1 MTAVPS
7 CCRWL
12 PQTAF
17 VQFAH
22 LSFVLLPPC
31 RTEGHKSHSFRLG
44 RIIDASNFPDVNKPE
59 ISLSI
64 CFEDRSFSFDG
75 QQAHFKAPFF
85 DFFIKKLKATL
96 SWLSNWDDTI
106 IFFRCID
113 FDCLWTV
120 FSSFD
125 FSYFF
130 NEIPRVSTIFWRA
143 YRKI

>member
-59 ISLSI
+59 ISLSS

-75 QQAHFKAPFF
+75 QQTDFKALIIYFY
-85 DFFIKKLKATL
+85 KTMKATL
-96 SWLSNWDDTI
+96 PWLSNWGDTI
-106 IFFRCID
+106 IFLRCID
-113 FDCLWTV
+113 FDCVGTV
-120 FSSFD
+120 VSSFD

-130 NEIPRVSTIFWRA
+130 NEIPRVSNDFLRN